1 MGVAEDP
8 RQLNV
13 HLASLYSIRCN
24 LHKMDCKVVFVQ
36 ICMYACMH
44 VCMHACMYACMY
56 VYVCVCI
63 CVCLYVCICVCTSA
77 CTYACTYVCMYF
89 CVCMYACMH
98 VCMYLCVCMWIVYV
112 CVRACVCAFVCP
124 RTAGLHVP
132 GGAGQAQERA
142 GVAERAGFVCQLWPK
157 ARFNCLLKY
166 TSQTH
171 GLRT

>member
-98 VCMYLCVCMWIVYV
+98 VCMYVCICVCV
-112 CVRACVCAFVCP
+112 CGLCMCVCARASVRLFVHALQDC
-124 RTAGLHVP
+124 TS
-132 GGAGQAQERA
+132 QEERA
-142 GVAERAGFVCQLWPK
+142 K
-157 ARFNCLLKY
+157 LKNEQVWRKGPA
-166 TSQTH
+166 SSVNF
-171 GLRT
+171 GLKHVSIAC